1 MSGEHR
7 AVFGGGPLRA
17 SHLAFHLYLRIYLS
31 VRFEWDDNKDRQS
44 QWKHGLS
51 FRAALE
57 AFSDPK
63 RVVLCDST
71 HSGGEVQ
78 SGSLEP
84 DTGAQANECITG
96 RIQMAEPNPRDEKN
110 YEEAPPEVESA
121 LHNAQELVDEL
132 PPPDQLVSR
141 KRTITIRL
149 DGDIVDWFKQ
159 QGGQYQTLIN
169 EVLRRYRDRFVGRR

>member
-1 MSGEHR
+1 
-7 AVFGGGPLRA
+7 
-17 SHLAFHLYLRIYLS
+17 
-31 VRFEWDDNKDRQS
+31 
-44 QWKHGLS
+44 
-51 FRAALE
+51 
-57 AFSDPK
+57 
-63 RVVLCDST
+63 
-71 HSGGEVQ
+71 
-78 SGSLEP
+78 
-84 DTGAQANECITG
+84 
-96 RIQMAEPNPRDEKN
+96 MAEPNPRDEKN